1 MKRFFSFFLLAGLLA
16 PLLMSISAC
25 SSSNG
30 ATSPG
35 HELRF
40 AAMPE
45 MSQEIQSAPKTVSD
59 AYRFAVANPEAT
71 KNVPCFCGCGAMGHT
86 SNYDCYVQDAP
97 NNGKITFDEHA
108 LGCSICVDI
117 TQDVMRMTGEGRAPP
132 QIRQTILN
140 TYSQFGPSNQP

>member
-1 MKRFFSFFLLAGLLA
+1 MKKTFSLLLLITFA
-16 PLLMSISAC
+16 IPMLFGITGC

-30 ATSPG
+30 ASSVSAL
-35 HELRF
+35 HF
-40 AAMPE
+40 ATMSD
-45 MSQEIQSAPKTVSD
+45 MSQKIQSAPQTVSD

-97 NNGKITFDEHA
+97 NNGKIIFDEHA

-117 TQDVMRMTGEGRAPP
+117 TQDVMRMMGEGRAPP

>member
-1 MKRFFSFFLLAGLLA
+1 M
-16 PLLMSISAC
+16 LMGITAC
-25 SSSNG
+25 SSGS
-30 ATSPG
+30 AAPA
-35 HELRF
+35 HELQF
-40 AAMPE
+40 AAMSD
-45 MSQEIQSAPKTVSD
+45 MSSEIQSAPKTVSD

-97 NNGKITFDEHA
+97 NDGKIIFDEHA

-132 QIRQTILN
+132 QIRQAILN
-140 TYSQFGPSNQP
+140 TYSRFGPSNQP

>member
-1 MKRFFSFFLLAGLLA
+1 MKRFFSFFLLAGLMA
-16 PLLMSISAC
+16 PMLMSISAC
-25 SSSNG
+25 SSSSG
-30 ATSPG
+30 TTSSG
-35 HELRF
+35 QELHF
-40 AAMPE
+40 AAMSE
-45 MSQEIQSAPKTVSD
+45 MPMKVQSAPKTVSD

-71 KNVPCFCGCGAMGHT
+71 RNVPCFCGCGAMGHT

-97 NNGKITFDEHA
+97 NNGKIIFDEHA

-132 QIRQTILN
+132 QIRQAILN

>member
-1 MKRFFSFFLLAGLLA
+1 MLLASLLA
-16 PLLMSISAC
+16 PMLMGVSGC
-25 SSSNG
+25 SSGNA
-30 ATSPG
+30 ATSSE
-35 HELRF
+35 HAVHL
-40 AAMPE
+40 ASMSDMSPE
-45 MSQEIQSAPKTVSD
+45 VQNAPITVSD

-97 NNGKITFDEHA
+97 NNGKIIFDRHA

-132 QIRQTILN
+132 QIRQAILN
-140 TYSQFGPSNQP
+140 TYSRYGPSNQP